1 MFSEK
6 EIQSNL
12 EKAQELKGYIDE
24 VLLETQKMIEK
35 SDTSGIVAKLKDQE
49 EFIHNIEEEL
59 QKKEEALL

>member
-1 MFSEK
+1 
-6 EIQSNL
+6 
-12 EKAQELKGYIDE
+12 
-24 VLLETQKMIEK
+24 MIEK